1 VPRDLTHLGARIAGA
16 QVWNRWDL
24 NSYPAPAI
32 RRHWPNCPVFWRE
45 EGTRRSI
52 SALLDLGQLWG
63 FCGGY
68 RTAEWSENAHR
79 LYDATTVSFDAELA
93 ARAELGAVLAG
104 GAQGTPS
111 HSAGAV

>member
-1 VPRDLTHLGARIAGA
+1 
-16 QVWNRWDL
+16 
-24 NSYPAPAI
+24 
-32 RRHWPNCPVFWRE
+32 
-45 EGTRRSI
+45 
-52 SALLDLGQLWG
+52 LWG